1 MIVLICK
8 NFASTILGEEGEILL
23 SRSLRHA
30 PLQCVGAEIP
40 RVRERVERQRHVKRD
55 VVLPLPGARCQR
67 VAARGSF
74 VAKTII
80 EAPPIAPTCNNNLSP
95 SRIDSC

>member
-40 RVRERVERQRHVKRD
+40 RVRERVERQRR
-55 VVLPLPGARCQR
+55 A
-67 VAARGSF
+67 
-74 VAKTII
+74 
-80 EAPPIAPTCNNNLSP
+80 
-95 SRIDSC
+95 